1 MATDG
6 ADSLCVDRFLRWAA
20 DQDWAWSP
28 KQTHNAISQW
38 PDDVALRTSET
49 VARRSE
55 RFVLDGAT
63 VIRGPFRG
71 ISGAHVLEATAFW
84 LQTMVALTAGDTV
97 EVQGCF

>member
-20 DQDWAWSP
+20 DQAWAWSP

-38 PDDVALRTSET
+38 P
-49 VARRSE
+49 E

-63 VIRGPFRG
+63 VIRGSFRG
-71 ISGAHVLEATAFW
+71 IRGAHVLEATAFW